1 LPFCEY
7 MSLLIRNIIV
17 GICLLACSFG
27 AGAQV
32 LVKASLDKEKIP
44 VGDTIMLT
52 LDLRTPL
59 GQDVTWFTVDSIPH
73 FELLNKSRFDTV
85 ESIDGK
91 KFIQQF
97 AITSYD
103 SGHWQIPSLP
113 VLVAGKTYYTD
124 SLAVDVSY
132 SNPDLSAD
140 YRDIKE
146 IEEVPAQGTGYIPW
160 IIGAATLIAIGVMV
174 YLFLKKKK
182 KPVQQVIV
190 AKLPPY
196 EEAMQALDALQK
208 KKLPESGEVK
218 AYYTEMNDILRVFV
232 MRKLKVTTM
241 EKTNEELIAELKKRR
256 FNEDSFKELATA
268 LRMADFVKFARYL
281 PDTKEN
287 EQNFTTIRSAIT
299 TLNNIV

>member
-1 LPFCEY
+1 

-17 GICLLACSFG
+17 GICLLTCSWG

-32 LVKASLDKEKIP
+32 LVKASIDKDKIL
-44 VGDTIMLT
+44 VGDTIVLT

-59 GQDVTWFTVDSIPH
+59 GLDVSWFTVDSIPH
-73 FELLNKSRFDTV
+73 FELLNKGKFDTV
-85 ESIDGK
+85 ESVDGK
-91 KFIQQF
+91 KLIQQL

-103 SGHWQIPSLP
+103 SGHWQIPALP
-113 VLVAGKTYYTD
+113 VQVAGKTYYTD

-146 IEEVPAQGTGYIPW
+146 IEEVPEEGTGYIPW
-160 IIGAATLIAIGVMV
+160 IIGAATLIAIAVMV
-174 YLFLKKKK
+174 YLFRKKKK
-182 KPVQQVIV
+182 VPVQEVV
-190 AKLPPY
+190 VVKLPPY

-218 AYYTEMNDILRVFV
+218 AYYTAMNDILRVFV
-232 MRKLKVTTM
+232 MRKLKIATM
-241 EKTNEELIAELKKRR
+241 EKTNEELIGELRKRR

-287 EQNFTTIRSAIT
+287 EQHFTTIRSAIT